1 MTHVPFELDTIFAG
15 DKSLLAD
22 LKVQDTHFARLIETY
37 HTVNRAIHRIE
48 TNVEAAS
55 DAHLRP
61 HLSSAWPCSTKRPR
75 SSPARV
81 RILHGLNDSGKF
93 RERRNLPGSRGK
105 TKLWRTFFFPSKSR
119 LTFWRTRL

>member
-15 DKSLLAD
+15 YKSLLAD

-55 DAHLRP
+55 DAHLEDLKKQR
-61 HLSSAWPCSTKRPR
+61 LAMLDEAAQIL
-75 SSPARV
+75 ARA
-81 RILHGLNDSGKF
+81 RQESC
-93 RERRNLPGSRGK
+93 
-105 TKLWRTFFFPSKSR
+105 TA
-119 LTFWRTRL
+119 